1 MTTNF
6 ASWSLLH
13 MKVKNTLLS
22 GALWLG
28 IGTFIAKIL
37 GAVYRIPLTNKLGG
51 LGLGLYQMVFPV
63 YALLLDFSG
72 AGLPSAL
79 SRIIAMQEKKDE
91 VAKRFLINSI
101 KLFFVLGILAS
112 FFMAIF
118 STNIA
123 RLQGN
128 ESAKTAYLFLSPAV
142 VIVSIISCFRGYF
155 QAYLD
160 MRPTAV
166 SQIIEQFVKLI
177 FGLIFINIFM
187 PNIPL
192 SVAGATLAITLS
204 EVVALLYLYLKYKRF
219 SGKKVVQNSS
229 IYNGFIKDAKI
240 IIKTTLP
247 ITLVGIMLP
256 LSHVID
262 SFLIINILR
271 NYTDSATALYGLL
284 SGVVMTVINLPVS
297 VCYGISTVAIPSVS
311 SSKTQK
317 EINSRIKKVISLTF
331 VIALPCTIFLCFFA
345 PFAINLLFSNLP
357 IAQKSIATTLLI
369 ICAPCVLFLSL
380 VQSTNAILIGIGKLY
395 TPVKTLGVGIIIKT
409 ILNLILLSNKKINIY
424 GSAVAII
431 ACYFSA
437 CLINLILIIK
447 QGRQNESKAIQNR
460 QFACQK

>member
-1 MTTNF
+1 
-6 ASWSLLH
+6 
-13 MKVKNTLLS
+13 MKVKNTLFS

-28 IGTFIAKIL
+28 IGTFIAKLL

-79 SRIIAMQEKKDE
+79 SRIIAMQENKDE

-112 FFMAIF
+112 IFMAIF

-128 ESAKTAYLFLSPAV
+128 EGAKTAYLFLSPAV
-142 VIVSIISCFRGYF
+142 MIVSIISCFRGYF

-192 SVAGATLAITLS
+192 SVAGATLAITIS
-204 EVVALLYLYLKYKRF
+204 EVFALVYLWLKYKSF
-219 SGKKVVQNSS
+219 SAKKAIQNHL
-229 IYNGFIKDAKI
+229 IYDGFIKDAKI
-240 IIKTTLP
+240 IIKTTVP

-262 SFLIINILR
+262 SFLIINMLR

-345 PFAINLLFSNLP
+345 PFTINLLFSNLP

-380 VQSTNAILIGIGKLY
+380 VQSTNAILIGMGKLY